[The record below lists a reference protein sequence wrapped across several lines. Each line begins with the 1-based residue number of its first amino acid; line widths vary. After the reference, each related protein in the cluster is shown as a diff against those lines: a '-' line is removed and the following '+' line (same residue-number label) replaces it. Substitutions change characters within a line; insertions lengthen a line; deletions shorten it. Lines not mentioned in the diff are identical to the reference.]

1 MLMLLRLVPFVESNY
16 NLIELGP
23 RETGKTY
30 TFRNTSNCSF
40 VVSGGK
46 ATPAT
51 LFYNKGTRKLGV
63 IGLKHVVF
71 FDDIANT
78 RFDEAE
84 SRFDHA
90 RGTRLDKAKRTH
102 PCLVVAAWCP
112 AAWG

>member
-30 TFRNTSNCSF
+30 TCRNTSNRSF

-51 LFYNKGTRKLGV
+51 LFYNKGTRGWASLASSTSCSSTKSP
-63 IGLKHVVF
+63 
-71 FDDIANT
+71 T
-78 RFDEAE
+78 
-84 SRFDHA
+84 
-90 RGTRLDKAKRTH
+90 
-102 PCLVVAAWCP
+102 P
-112 AAWG
+112 ALMMPSPASAS

>member
-1 MLMLLRLVPFVESNY
+1 MLLGLVPFVESNY

-23 RETGKTY
+23 RETGKIY
-30 TFRNTSNCSF
+30 TFCNTSNRSF

-46 ATPAT
+46 ATPVT

-63 IGLKHVVF
+63 VGRKHVVF

-78 RFDEAE
+78 RVDEAE

-102 PCLVVAAWCP
+102 LCLVVAAWCP